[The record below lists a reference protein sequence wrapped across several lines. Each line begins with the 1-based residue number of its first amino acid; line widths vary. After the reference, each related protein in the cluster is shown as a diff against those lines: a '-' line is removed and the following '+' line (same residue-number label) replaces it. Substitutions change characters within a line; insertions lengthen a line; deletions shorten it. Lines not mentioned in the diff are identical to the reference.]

1 MAHLIPIGNS
11 QGIRIPR
18 AVIQQAKL
26 ANKELQFKVTDDGLL
41 IKPVEAAPR
50 AQWQEKIAA
59 LLATHEASLLTQEDR
74 DWLEADLTDE
84 DGETW

>member
-1 MAHLIPIGNS
+1 MAHLIQIGNS
-11 QGIRIPR
+11 QGIRIRR
-18 AVIQQAKL
+18 AVIQQANL

-59 LLATHEASLLTQEDR
+59 LLATNDASLLMQEDR
-74 DWLEADLTDE
+74 DWLDADLADE
-84 DGETW
+84 GGEKW

>member
-18 AVIQQAKL
+18 AVIQQANL

-41 IKPVEAAPR
+41 IRPIEKTPR
-50 AQWQEKIAA
+50 ENWLQKTQEI
-59 LLATHEASLLTQEDR
+59 LAGQSSHDMTAEDR
-74 DWLEADLTDE
+74 DWLDAPLL
-84 DGETW
+84 DGDATW